1 MFPSFTML
9 SGLLSEAHSRSSKC
23 HWHPSSLVTLK
34 QIPRFKKYIE
44 RGVTLSGKVQ
54 VWVHD
59 SELHEPVTLT
69 GLGQCSVCLTD
80 LPLAL
85 LGKAE
90 MTSPGLS
97 LRQIFFWPP
106 QWPLGWEVV
115 LSAPSNHWIISLLDF
130 DSHCCT
136 LAERHRRQEI
146 HSGGNGTAE
155 SLEESGAT
163 QTSPAGAPHV
173 PGGHLHYRE
182 LLAGESALC
191 MKERPGIA
199 ALTI

>member
-34 QIPRFKKYIE
+34 QIPRFKKHIE

-80 LPLAL
+80 VPLAL

-97 LRQIFFWPP
+97 LRQIFF
-106 QWPLGWEVV
+106 
-115 LSAPSNHWIISLLDF
+115 
-130 DSHCCT
+130 
-136 LAERHRRQEI
+136 
-146 HSGGNGTAE
+146 
-155 SLEESGAT
+155 
-163 QTSPAGAPHV
+163 
-173 PGGHLHYRE
+173 
-182 LLAGESALC
+182 
-191 MKERPGIA
+191 
-199 ALTI
+199 